1 MTKTTQK
8 PVEERMEF
16 QAEVKQLMQLMIHSL
31 YSNKEIVLRELIS
44 NASDAADKLRF
55 EALANGA
62 LYENDSELKIQ
73 IGFDKTAR
81 TVTISDNG
89 IGMSR
94 EEVIANIGTIAKS
107 GTKEFFQSLSGDEA
121 KDANLIGQFGVGFY
135 SAFIIA
141 DKVTLTTRR
150 AGSTDAVQ
158 WQSTGEG
165 DYTLEAAEK
174 TSRGTEV
181 TLHLRKDEDEF
192 LNDWQLKSII
202 RKYSD
207 HITLPIVML
216 KSEWKEGEEGPDG
229 IKKPGEM
236 VATDE
241 LETVNK
247 ASALWARAKNDISA
261 DDYNEFYKHVS
272 HDFEPPLAYSH
283 SRVEGK
289 QEYISLLYIPAKAP
303 FDLYDRERRHGI
315 KLYVKRVF
323 IMEDAEKLMPQYLR
337 FVRGVIDS
345 ADLPLNVSREILQ
358 DSRDVDAIKNGSVKK
373 VLGLLED
380 LAKDK
385 PDDYAK
391 FWNEFGR
398 VLKEGP
404 GEDFANKDKISSLLR
419 FASTRMDTASQ
430 SISLADY
437 IAKMQPEQ
445 KAIYYITA
453 DTFAAA
459 QHSPHLE
466 IFRKK
471 GIEVLLLSDKVD
483 EWLLG
488 SLSEFEG
495 KKLQSI
501 AKGDLDL
508 GDLETET
515 EKEIQKKI
523 EEEAKSLIERV
534 KKSLGDKVKEVRVT
548 HRLTDSPAC
557 LVADEHDLSGNM
569 ARILKAAGQNAP
581 ESKPILELNPT
592 HKLVKRLDA
601 EIEEAKFSDLAYLVF
616 DQALLAEGGQLDDP
630 ASFVKR
636 MNGLLA

>member
-1 MTKTTQK
+1 MATQK
-8 PVEERMEF
+8 TEKVATEKLEF

-62 LYENDSELKIQ
+62 LFENDSELKITV
-73 IGFDKTAR
+73 GFDKVAR

-107 GTKEFFQSLSGDEA
+107 GTKEFFQSLSGDDA

-135 SAFIIA
+135 SSFIIA

-150 AGSTDAVQ
+150 AGSNDAVQ
-158 WQSTGEG
+158 WQSAGEG
-165 DYTLEAAEK
+165 DYTLDAVK
-174 TSRGTEV
+174 KDSRGTEIV
-181 TLHLRKDEDEF
+181 LHLRKDEEEF

-207 HITLPIVML
+207 HITLPIMMR
-216 KSEWKEGEEGPDG
+216 KSEWKEGEDG
-229 IKKPGEM
+229 KGGEM
-236 VATDE
+236 VTTDE

-247 ASALWARAKNDISA
+247 ASALWARAKSDISE

-272 HDFEPPLAYSH
+272 HDHETPLAYSH

-385 PDDYAK
+385 PEEYAK
-391 FWNEFGR
+391 FWGEFGR

-404 GEDFANKDKISSLLR
+404 GEDFANKSKIASLLR
-419 FASTRMDTASQ
+419 FASTRADTALQ
-430 SISLADY
+430 SISLNDY

-488 SLSEFEG
+488 SLTEFEG

-534 KKSLGDKVKEVRVT
+534 KTSLGDAVKEVRVT

-557 LVADEHDLSGNM
+557 LVAGEHDLSGNM

-581 ESKPILELNPT
+581 EFKPILELNPT
-592 HKLVKRLDA
+592 HKLVKRL
-601 EIEEAKFSDLAYLVF
+601 ENETEEAKFADLAQLVF

-636 MNGLLA
+636 MNSLLV